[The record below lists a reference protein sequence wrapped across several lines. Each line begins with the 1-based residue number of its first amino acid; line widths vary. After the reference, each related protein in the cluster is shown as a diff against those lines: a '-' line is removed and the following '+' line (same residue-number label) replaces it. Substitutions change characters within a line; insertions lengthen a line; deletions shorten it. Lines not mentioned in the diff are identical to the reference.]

1 MQNYGLKKLNANHK
15 PLMYSRISITSII
28 CLIYS
33 SALAQKNKFV
43 IWNTLQLPVKLAEKW
58 QLHNDISYRTL
69 EGTINAYQ
77 FTFRT
82 GIRYFI
88 KPNLSATVGIAEFTT
103 RTSFN
108 KQTKE
113 LAKEF
118 RVWQE
123 LNYEAKISTTSKLVK
138 RLRIE
143 ERHFFITNIKS
154 AYNALRLRY
163 RFSFAKT
170 FLNKWTA
177 TLSDEYMGQIIKGDY
192 AFQQN
197 RLGTSIAYQL
207 SPKTQIQIGYIW
219 SYLKN
224 ENIHYTTLSL
234 QKSFY

>member
-1 MQNYGLKKLNANHK
+1 
-15 PLMYSRISITSII
+15 MYSRITITSII

-33 SALAQKNKFV
+33 SALAQKNKFAV
-43 IWNTLQLPVKLAEKW
+43 WNTLQLPVKLAEKW
-58 QLHNDISYRTL
+58 QLHNDVSYRTL
-69 EGTINAYQ
+69 GGSLSAYQ

-88 KPNLSATVGIAEFTT
+88 NPHFTATIGIAEFNT

-113 LAKEF
+113 FAKEF

-123 LNYEAKISTTSKLVK
+123 LNYEAKISTTAKLIN

-154 AYNALRLRY
+154 AYDALRLRY
-163 RFSFAKT
+163 RLGIAKT
-170 FLNKWTA
+170 LLNKWTVA
-177 TLSDEYMGQIIKGDY
+177 FSDEYMGQFIKGDY

-197 RLGTSIAYQL
+197 RLGTSIAHQL
-207 SPKTQIQIGYIW
+207 SQKTKIQIGYIW

-224 ENIHYTTLSL
+224 ENIHYATLSL
-234 QKSFY
+234 QKSFN